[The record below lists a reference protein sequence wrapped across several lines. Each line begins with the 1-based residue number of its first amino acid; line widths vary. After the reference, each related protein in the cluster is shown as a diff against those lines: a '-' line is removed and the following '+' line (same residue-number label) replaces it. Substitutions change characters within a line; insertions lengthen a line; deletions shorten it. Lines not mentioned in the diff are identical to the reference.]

1 MKVVTLLVIMHK
13 FLITQ
18 VLKKVVLQ
26 VVIYMLSE
34 VEAKVKTIMLTI
46 EQNVKTAE
54 TSTKRM
60 HVGLKTKN
68 VVYVIK

>member
-1 MKVVTLLVIMHK
+1 MTLLIIMYK

-18 VLKKVVLQ
+18 VLKKVMLQ

-34 VEAKVKTIMLTI
+34 VEAKVKAIITAI
-46 EQNVKTAE
+46 EQYVQTVE

-60 HVGLKTKN
+60 HVGLKIRN
-68 VVYVIK
+68 VIFVIK